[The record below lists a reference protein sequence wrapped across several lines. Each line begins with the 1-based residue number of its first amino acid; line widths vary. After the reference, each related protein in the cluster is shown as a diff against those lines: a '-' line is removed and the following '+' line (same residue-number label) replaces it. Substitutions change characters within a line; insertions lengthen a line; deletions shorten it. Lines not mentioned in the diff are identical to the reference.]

1 MVQTRS
7 QVKAEAEVEDH
18 PEAPPTSTD
27 PTSSIDSITENVATL
42 SLETTT
48 NEIVVPVFPGEVP
61 PPEEEEEVFDPVLTV
76 EDFCA
81 LIETV
86 PVDQWKKRTA
96 ALDSLVATVKEEGQQ
111 SQQQQLAVMAPAL
124 SNMLKDPRSSVVK
137 LTCASLKDLFR
148 NANNNKCS
156 DLLLD
161 LFPTFLDIAA
171 LTSVVIRKQVQD
183 LVEQVMPL
191 CSCRPN
197 AVSTILDRLNDSKI
211 NKSKTVREA
220 CVLYLTLAV
229 EHWAGNSSK
238 TIDENDCLLSCDTL
252 QTVGNTLI
260 GAMRDSAPA
269 VREQA
274 RKGLQVLR
282 QDNTETWERLVQNP
296 PSGRDMKIQKLLLRS
311 LEEPAVTLEKLSKQP
326 ARPAKSAVG
335 GPSKFSKFRNFQ
347 KQTGTSSSGNA
358 GSGDVLVL

>member
-7 QVKAEAEVEDH
+7 QLKAEAEVEAP
-18 PEAPPTSTD
+18 PEALPVGPT
-27 PTSSIDSITENVATL
+27 SIDSITENVATL
-42 SLETTT
+42 SLEAT
-48 NEIVVPVFPGEVP
+48 NEIVVPVFPGETP
-61 PPEEEEEVFDPVLTV
+61 PPEEDEEVFDPVLTV
-76 EDFCA
+76 EEFCA

-96 ALDSLVATVKEEGQQ
+96 ALDSLVAVVKEEGQQ
-111 SQQQQLAVMAPAL
+111 SQQQLAGMAPAL

-148 NANNNKCS
+148 NADNSNNNNNNKCS

-191 CSCRPN
+191 CACRPN
-197 AVSTILDRLNDSKI
+197 AISTILDRLNDPKV

-220 CVLYLTLAV
+220 CVLYLTLAI
-229 EHWAGNSSK
+229 EHWAGKN
-238 TIDENDCLLSCDTL
+238 TDENNCLLSCDIL

-260 GAMRDSAPA
+260 GAMRDSAPT

-282 QDNTETWERLVQNP
+282 QGNTETWERLVQNP

-326 ARPAKSAVG
+326 ASRPVKSALG

-347 KQTGTSSSGNA
+347 KQTGTSSAGNS